1 MSKEQNPFNIVPEIS
16 LAYELLDS
24 PLLSYRKRIWI
35 DQVWPDGSHAGD
47 LQVAID
53 EVPSEEAIDAFRSCL
68 PTLAWITVQA
78 CPVLVLPR
86 SDQYSTATGKSESL
100 VLRGAFETVYP
111 RLYCVERGDT
121 PTLLTTEEIEKEGS
135 LRPDM
140 VTWLSALRDLDK
152 YYDSGLD
159 PLYAML

>member
-1 MSKEQNPFNIVPEIS
+1 MSKEQNPFNIVPEIP

-24 PLLSYRKRIWI
+24 QLLSYQRRILI
-35 DQVWPDGSHAGD
+35 DQVWPGGQHAGD
-47 LQVAID
+47 LQITID
-53 EVPSEEAIDAFRSCL
+53 NVPSEEDIEAFRDCL
-68 PTLAWITVQA
+68 PTLAWITIQA

-86 SDQYSTATGKSESL
+86 SDQYSTATGKSENL

-111 RLYCVERGDT
+111 KLYCVERGDM
-121 PTLLTTEEIEKEGS
+121 PTLLTTEEIKKEGS

-140 VTWLSALRDLDK
+140 VTWLSALRDLEGHHNP
-152 YYDSGLD
+152 GLD